1 MNEYESEA
9 EYNQVMRDQG
19 EAEGQALQDEQQELE
34 DIKKQ
39 KTKIMKSEDTKGNLE
54 LWERVEKTN
63 PKHTKSVS
71 GAGRNLT
78 AINAQQQL
86 KNATSEFGKY
96 GEAWGL
102 KDIKLDYINGL
113 SSNQVLAVA
122 QCVFYYP
129 NGQFE
134 IGSSILVQSFV
145 REKEWQGKVT
155 PAYNKVDDDF
165 LKKLE
170 TDMTT
175 KSLSKLGF
183 NADVFLGYYDDNKY
197 VQSMKEQFDNA
208 TPPVD
213 KAPEPEKPKA
223 KPSMT
228 KKIFDKLMLGSKENM
243 ESALKAYTFT
253 ETSELALNK
262 AIKAYES

>member
-1 MNEYESEA
+1 MN
-9 EYNQVMRDQG
+9 
-19 EAEGQALQDEQQELE
+19 
-34 DIKKQ
+34 K
-39 KTKIMKSEDTKGNLE
+39 NLE
-54 LWERVEKTN
+54 LWNKVEKTN

-102 KDIKLDYINGL
+102 KDIKLDYIKGL
-113 SSNQVLAVA
+113 ASDQVLAVA

-145 REKEWQGKVT
+145 REKEWNGKIT

-197 VQSMKEQFDNA
+197 VQSMKQEFE
-208 TPPVD
+208 PK
-213 KAPEPEKPKA
+213 KAPTKPQALPNLTKA
-223 KPSMT
+223 
-228 KKIFDKLMLGSKENM
+228 IFDKLLVISKE
-243 ESALKAYTFT
+243 EIEAALKAYTIS
-253 ETSELALNK
+253 EKSELALNK
-262 AIKAYES
+262 ALKAYES